1 MNDVDTATSETSP
14 KDKNEDKK
22 ELPTLPA
29 ETSIDDSKKSAKEK
43 KVVVVKPRE
52 PDVKIS
58 DASDHSEEV
67 SELAKITDKVKGKLK
82 GAKDKVASTTKEGA
96 GG

>member
-1 MNDVDTATSETSP
+1 MNNDNTTTSETSP

-29 ETSIDDSKKSAKEK
+29 ETSVEDSTKSAKEK
-43 KVVVVKPRE
+43 KVVVVKPGE

-58 DASDHSEEV
+58 DSGEQP
-67 SELAKITDKVKGKLK
+67 
-82 GAKDKVASTTKEGA
+82 EGA
-96 GG
+96 RREDDNNGQ

>member
-1 MNDVDTATSETSP
+1 MNDEDTATSETYS

-29 ETSIDDSKKSAKEK
+29 ETSIEDSTKSAKEK
-43 KVVVVKPRE
+43 KVVVVKPGE

-58 DASDHSEEV
+58 DALDRSEEV
-67 SELAKITDKVKGKLK
+67 KREDDTMCQ
-82 GAKDKVASTTKEGA
+82 
-96 GG
+96 